1 MNWFGSNYPM
11 VEKNNV
17 NKFEVTLILHIKN
30 NFSWP
35 KETLNLAGLHGPRHD
50 KLNLVVFK
58 GFLQSLG
65 HKVKYL
71 GQGQI

>member
-1 MNWFGSNYPM
+1 M

-17 NKFEVTLILHIKN
+17 NKFEVTSILQIKN

-35 KETLNLAGLHGPRHD
+35 KQGPNLAGLHGPKHD
-50 KLNLVVFK
+50 KLNLVILK

-65 HKVKYL
+65 HRVKYL

>member
-1 MNWFGSNYPM
+1 M

-35 KETLNLAGLHGPRHD
+35 KQGLNLAGLHGPRYD
-50 KLNLVVFK
+50 KLNLVVLK
-58 GFLQSLG
+58 GFLQSLS
-65 HKVKYL
+65 HRVRYL

>member
-1 MNWFGSNYPM
+1 M

-17 NKFEVTLILHIKN
+17 NKFEVTLILHTKN
-30 NFSWP
+30 NSSLP
-35 KETLNLAGLHGPRHD
+35 KQTINLVGLHGPRHD
-50 KLNLVVFK
+50 KLNFVVFK